1 MTGSPIPPPSYR
13 VVVGR
18 LRTMD
23 PERPTA
29 EAMAVRDDTIVAVGT
44 RAEVLAA
51 CPEGTPVEDL
61 GETCVLPGFIDTHLH
76 LLRGG
81 LKVIHD
87 LGPGPHDADT
97 VVASM
102 RELGFEAEW
111 GEEPPTLEQRVEGMR
126 VFQPALHELGIT
138 AVIDP
143 AATRDELAG
152 YQECW
157 RRDLLTLRVVAMPY
171 VDVGQPEGS
180 GVDDAIVR
188 LENVGLGTGFGDD
201 RLRVGGIKV
210 YLDGEGMKSQALL
223 RDPWPDTGEPG
234 VQRIPTEA
242 FQRLLDHCA
251 RSGWTVGV
259 HAVGGLAVERLLECY
274 AAADRVASIRG
285 RQWQII
291 HGYLETAAASM
302 RRAAELDV
310 VMAAQP
316 SIMLRNGAALA
327 ELLGPWA
334 ERMCALRS
342 WLDAGV
348 RVALGSDG
356 PYFPF
361 DPRELMWSA
370 VTRRVRDREEPL
382 DPAEAITVE
391 EALAAYTREAAVA
404 AFAEGRYGVLAPGLL
419 ADWVALDRDPLTI
432 DPMELRDLR
441 VLRTVVGGETVW
453 SA

>member
-1 MTGSPIPPPSYR
+1 MTIPPPSYA
-13 VVVGR
+13 VVAGR

-29 EAMAVRDDTIVAVGT
+29 EAMAVRDDTIIAVGDLADV
-44 RAEVLAA
+44 RAA

-61 GETCVLPGFIDTHLH
+61 GDTCVLPGFIDTHLH

-87 LGPGPHDADT
+87 LGPGLHDAAA
-97 VVASM
+97 VVENM
-102 RELGFEAEW
+102 RVRGFEDGW
-111 GEEPPTLEQRVEGMR
+111 GETPPTLDERVEGMR

-138 AVIDP
+138 AVVDP
-143 AATRDELAG
+143 AASRSEMEG

-157 RRDLLTLRVVAMPY
+157 RRGTLTLRVVAMPH
-171 VDVGQPEGS
+171 VDVGVPEGS
-180 GVDDAIVR
+180 GVDDAITR
-188 LENVGLGTGFGDD
+188 LENVGLSTGFGDD

-223 RDPWPDTGEPG
+223 RDPWPDTGEMG
-234 VQRIPTEA
+234 VQRIPTPA
-242 FQRLLDHCA
+242 FQKLLDHCA

-291 HGYLETAAASM
+291 HGYLETEPASM
-302 RRAAELDV
+302 KRAAELDV

-316 SIMLRNGAALA
+316 SIPLRNGAMLA
-327 ELLGPWA
+327 EMLGPWA
-334 ERMCALRS
+334 ERMSALRS
-342 WLDAGV
+342 WLDAGA

-356 PYFPF
+356 PFFPF
-361 DPRELMWSA
+361 DPRELIWSA
-370 VTRRVRDREEPL
+370 VTRRVRDRDEPL
-382 DPAEAITVE
+382 DLSEAITVE

-404 AFAEGRYGVLAPGLL
+404 AFAEGRYGVLAPGRL
-419 ADWVALDRDPLTI
+419 ADWVALDRDPVAI

-441 VLRTVVGGETVW
+441 VLRTVVGGATVW